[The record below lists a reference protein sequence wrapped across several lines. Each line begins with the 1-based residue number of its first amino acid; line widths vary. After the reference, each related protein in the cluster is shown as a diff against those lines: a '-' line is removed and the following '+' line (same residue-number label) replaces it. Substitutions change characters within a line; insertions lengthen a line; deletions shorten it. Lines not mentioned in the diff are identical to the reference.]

1 MSRPTDFD
9 CWTIAKLRFGAS
21 LNGEMEQVSTPLRKS
36 LAKAKNLSV
45 ESRFIYLDGLF
56 DGLPDGEDVIRRV
69 AETDPKAPPPDT
81 TALGRSYAT
90 LEDIAKIT
98 SGQVWLWR
106 NWLASGVLNAL
117 ASEPGTG
124 KTRFAMDIARRLW
137 FGEPWPDGQENT
149 LPKESR
155 TLWVQGD
162 RNFAEMLQV
171 SRDFGL
177 PDNAVALGS
186 TPDNPLG
193 GLNLDDQTAIGEL
206 TERTRESGVALVVI
220 DTVGMTTGRNLCKP
234 EEAREFFAP
243 LIEFALSTEVALL
256 CLTHLSKD
264 KEALGRRIVEKARV
278 VIKMTKPDP
287 DGQPN
292 RRRLWVDKT
301 AVVNPAPLGITMTG
315 AGNEYDS
322 NPPAEAESFSR
333 RGPNPDRLD
342 EAKKWLGD
350 RLRDKPSRVTVVR
363 DEAEALAPRIDSK
376 LLYRAKDSLGIDE
389 YEVVDGKKKSKWW
402 KLPDSKTEESEPSA
416 SY

>member
-1 MSRPTDFD
+1 MTRPTDLD
-9 CWTIAKLRFGAS
+9 CWAIAKLQFGAT
-21 LNGEMEQVSTPLRKS
+21 LNGEMEQVSKPYREL
-36 LAKAKNLSV
+36 LAKANGLPV
-45 ESRFIYLDGLF
+45 ESRGLFFDGLF
-56 DGLPDGEDVIRRV
+56 AGLPDAEEVIRRV
-69 AETDPKAPPPDT
+69 AETDPKATPPDT
-81 TALGRSYAT
+81 TALGRTYAT
-90 LEDIAKIT
+90 LEDIAKII
-98 SGQVWLWR
+98 SGQAWLWR

-124 KTRFAMDIARRLW
+124 KTRFAMDIAQRLW
-137 FGEPWPDGQENT
+137 FGLPWPDDQENT

-186 TPDNPLG
+186 TPDDPLG
-193 GLNLDDQTAIGEL
+193 GLNLDDQTTIGEL
-206 TERTRESGVALVVI
+206 TERTRESGAALVVI

-234 EEAREFFAP
+234 EEARVFAP
-243 LIEFALSTEVALL
+243 LIEFAPSTEVALL

-301 AVVNPAPLGITMTG
+301 AVVNPPRWESPCPTSATNTTRIRRPTPNRFRGR
-315 AGNEYDS
+315 
-322 NPPAEAESFSR
+322 PQPRPARRSQEMARRSFTRQSVSR
-333 RGPNPDRLD
+333 QG
-342 EAKKWLGD
+342 
-350 RLRDKPSRVTVVR
+350 
-363 DEAEALAPRIDSK
+363 
-376 LLYRAKDSLGIDE
+376 RAQ
-389 YEVVDGKKKSKWW
+389 
-402 KLPDSKTEESEPSA
+402 
-416 SY
+416 